1 MKLLRNLFTV
11 FFVTFS
17 FIQTSFACSPCGALS
32 NVTQNINGTNLEL
45 TFTSNAGWQCCYTVQ
60 IEIVCANANFTGIAN
75 YSSAEIC
82 VNGGNAASSTWSTPE
97 PYPLTVIDL
106 SNFCPGTYKWRAAE
120 TSCMIYTPEQQ
131 FTVAGASPIQ
141 LVSNLSQ
148 DTICQSQNT
157 QLSVVASNGCN
168 AGGYSYSW
176 APSAGLNN
184 PNIANPIA
192 TPTSTTTYTV
202 TVTENGSCTAPQTSA
217 LTVTVNPLPTA
228 TISGTVEL
236 CQGEPSPT
244 ITFTGASAAAPYTIN
259 YTLNGVAQ
267 TAVIASNNASLTVPT
282 GNPGVYT
289 YSLTSVQDA
298 SSSLCT
304 QTQAGNA
311 IVTIN
316 ALPIVNAGQDQVLC
330 EPNGVT
336 PSEVTLNGTGALVY
350 TWDNSAQNGVPFTP
364 PVGQT
369 TYTVTGTDANGCEDT
384 DQMVV
389 TSLTLPVANGSPSD
403 TYGNADLVVD
413 FTNLSQFASNYVWE
427 FGNGSTQNE
436 TSTTTVSYNY
446 TVPGIYTITLTA
458 SNGICSDT
466 WTTLIE
472 VLPPMV
478 VTPPN
483 VFTPNS
489 DNANDLYFVNV
500 DWGEQFEAVILNRWG
515 NVMKE
520 LSFVDQGWDG
530 KVAGKDCDE
539 GIYFIKYKATDFGG
553 KEVEGHTYFHL
564 ER

>member
-1 MKLLRNLFTV
+1 MKLLRNIFTSIILLV
-11 FFVTFS
+11 AFTNY
-17 FIQTSFACSPCGALS
+17 TLACSPCGALS

-60 IEIVCANANFTGIAN
+60 IEIVCANANFTGVAN

-82 VNGGNAASSTWSTPE
+82 INGGTGASSTWSTPE

-120 TSCMIYTPEQQ
+120 TACMIYTPEQQ

-176 APSAGLNN
+176 APAAGLSNA
-184 PNIANPIA
+184 NIANPVA
-192 TPTSTTTYTV
+192 TPSSTTTYTV

-217 LTVTVNPLPTA
+217 LTVTVNPMPTA
-228 TISGTVEL
+228 NVSGTVEL

-244 ITFTGASAAAPYTIN
+244 ITFTGANGTAPYTITYDIN
-259 YTLNGVAQ
+259 GSSQTIVASSSATLSAQ
-267 TAVIASNNASLTVPT
+267 TANSGL
-282 GNPGVYT
+282 YT
-289 YSLTSVQDA
+289 YTIVSVEDA
-298 SSSLCT
+298 NQCSQNQNST
-304 QTQAGNA
+304 AT
-311 IVTIN
+311 VTVN
-316 ALPIVNAGQDQVLC
+316 ALPVVNAGPDQVLC

-336 PSEVTLNGTGALVY
+336 PSEVTLNGSGATTY

-369 TYTVTGTDANGCEDT
+369 TYTVTGTDANGCTDT
-384 DQMVV
+384 DQLIV
-389 TSLTLPVANGSPSD
+389 TSLTLPVANGAPSD

-413 FTNLSQFASNYVWE
+413 FSNLSQYAINYVWD

-446 TVPGIYTITLTA
+446 TIPGIYTITLTA

-466 WTTLIE
+466 WTTEIE
-472 VLPPMV
+472 VLPPMI

-500 DWGEQFEAVILNRWG
+500 DWGEHFEAVILNRWG

-520 LSFVDQGWDG
+520 LSSIDQGWDG
-530 KVAGKDCDE
+530 KIAGKDCDE

>member
-1 MKLLRNLFTV
+1 MKLLKNIFTSTLLLV
-11 FFVTFS
+11 AFVNYS
-17 FIQTSFACSPCGALS
+17 LACSPCGALS

-60 IEIVCANANFTGIAN
+60 IEIVCANASFTGIAN

-82 VNGGNAASSTWSTPE
+82 INGGSAASSTWSTPE

-176 APSAGLNN
+176 APAAGLSNT
-184 PNIANPIA
+184 NIANPVA
-192 TPTSTTTYTV
+192 TPNATTTYTV

-228 TISGTVEL
+228 TVSGTVEL
-236 CQGEPSPT
+236 CQGEASPT
-244 ITFTGASAAAPYTIN
+244 VTFTGANGTAPYTITYDIN
-259 YTLNGVAQ
+259 GTSQTIVASSNATLSAQ
-267 TAVIASNNASLTVPT
+267 TA
-282 GNPGVYT
+282 NPGVYT
-289 YSLTSVQDA
+289 YTLVSVEDA
-298 SSSLCT
+298 NQCSQNQNSAAT
-304 QTQAGNA
+304 
-311 IVTIN
+311 VTVN
-316 ALPIVNAGQDQVLC
+316 GLPIVNAGPDQVLC

-336 PSEVTLNGTGALVY
+336 PSQVTLNGSGAVTY
-350 TWDNSAQNGVPFTP
+350 SWDNSAQNGVPFTP

-384 DQMVV
+384 DQMTV
-389 TSLTLPVANGSPSD
+389 TSLTLPVANGAPSD
-403 TYGNADLVVD
+403 TYGNADLTVD
-413 FTNLSQFASNYVWE
+413 FSNLSQHASDYVWD
-427 FGNGSTQNE
+427 FGNGVTQNE

-446 TVPGIYTITLTA
+446 TVPGNYTITLTA

-466 WTTLIE
+466 WTVDIE
-472 VLPPMV
+472 VIPPMV

-483 VFTPNS
+483 IFTPNS

-500 DWGEQFEAVILNRWG
+500 DWGEKFEAVILNRWG
-515 NVMKE
+515 NVMTE
-520 LSFVDQGWDG
+520 LDAIDQGWDG
-530 KVAGKDCDE
+530 KVAGKECDE
-539 GIYFIKYKATDFGG
+539 GVYFVKYKATDFGG
-553 KEVEGHTYFHL
+553 KEVEGHTFFHL
-564 ER
+564 KR

>member
-1 MKLLRNLFTV
+1 MKLLKNIFTSTLLLV
-11 FFVTFS
+11 AFVNYS
-17 FIQTSFACSPCGALS
+17 LACSPCGALS

-60 IEIVCANANFTGIAN
+60 IEIVCANASFTGVAN

-82 VNGGNAASSTWSTPE
+82 INGGTGSSSTWSTPV
-97 PYPLTVIDL
+97 PYPLTVIDI

-148 DTICQSQNT
+148 DTICQTQNT
-157 QLSVVASNGCN
+157 QLSVVASNGCS

-176 APSAGLNN
+176 APAAGLSN
-184 PNIANPIA
+184 PNIANPVA
-192 TPTSTTTYTV
+192 TPNATTTYTV

-228 TISGTVEL
+228 TVSGTVEL

-244 ITFTGASAAAPYTIN
+244 ITFTGASGTAPYTITYN
-259 YTLNGVAQ
+259 LNGTSQTIVASSNATLSAQ
-267 TAVIASNNASLTVPT
+267 TA
-282 GNPGVYT
+282 NPGVYSYT
-289 YSLTSVQDA
+289 IVSVEDA
-298 SSSLCT
+298 NQCSQNQNSVAT
-304 QTQAGNA
+304 
-311 IVTIN
+311 VTIN
-316 ALPIVNAGQDQVLC
+316 GLPIVNAGPDQVLC
-330 EPNGVT
+330 EPNGAT
-336 PSEVTLNGTGALVY
+336 PSEVTLNGSGAVTY

-384 DQMVV
+384 DQLVV
-389 TSLTLPVANGSPSD
+389 TSLTLPVANGAVSD
-403 TYGNADLVVD
+403 AYGNADLLID
-413 FTNLSQFASNYVWE
+413 FTNLSQHASEYVWD
-427 FGNGSTQNE
+427 FGNGATQNE
-436 TSTTTVSYNY
+436 TSTVGVSYNY

-466 WTTLIE
+466 WTTEIE
-472 VLPPMV
+472 VIPPMV

-483 VFTPNS
+483 IFTPNS

-500 DWGEQFEAVILNRWG
+500 DWGEKFEAVILNRWG
-515 NVMKE
+515 NVMTE
-520 LSFVDQGWDG
+520 LDVIDQGWDG

-539 GIYFIKYKATDFGG
+539 GIYFVKYKATDFGG

>member
-1 MKLLRNLFTV
+1 MKLLKNIFTSILLLV
-11 FFVTFS
+11 AFVNYS
-17 FIQTSFACSPCGALS
+17 LACSPCGALS

-60 IEIVCANANFTGIAN
+60 IEIVCANASFTGVAN

-82 VNGGNAASSTWSTPE
+82 INGGTGASSTWSTPE
-97 PYPLTVIDL
+97 PYPLTVIDI

-131 FTVAGASPIQ
+131 FTVTGASPIQ

-157 QLSVVASNGCN
+157 QLSVVASNGCS

-176 APSAGLNN
+176 APATGLSN
-184 PNIANPIA
+184 PNIANPVA
-192 TPTSTTTYTV
+192 TPNATTTYTV

-217 LTVTVNPLPTA
+217 LTVTVNPMPTA
-228 TISGTVEL
+228 SVSGTVEL
-236 CQGEPSPT
+236 CQGEASPT
-244 ITFTGASAAAPYTIN
+244 ITFTGASGTAPYTIT
-259 YTLNGVAQ
+259 YDLNGTSQTIVASSNATLSAQ
-267 TAVIASNNASLTVPT
+267 TA
-282 GNPGVYT
+282 NPGLYT
-289 YSLTSVQDA
+289 YTILSVEDA
-298 SSSLCT
+298 NQCSQNQISAAT
-304 QTQAGNA
+304 
-311 IVTIN
+311 VTVN
-316 ALPIVNAGQDQVLC
+316 GLPIVNAGPDQVLC
-330 EPNGVT
+330 EPNGAT
-336 PSEVTLNGTGALVY
+336 PSEVTLNGSGAVTY

-369 TYTVTGTDANGCEDT
+369 TYTVTGTDANGCVDT
-384 DQMVV
+384 DQLVV
-389 TSLTLPVANGSPSD
+389 TSLTLPVANGAVSD
-403 TYGNADLVVD
+403 AYGNAELLID
-413 FTNLSQFASNYVWE
+413 FTNLSQHASEYVWD
-427 FGNGSTQNE
+427 FGNGATQNE
-436 TSTTTVSYNY
+436 TSTTGVSYNY

-466 WTTLIE
+466 WTTEIE
-472 VLPPMV
+472 VIPPMV

-483 VFTPNS
+483 IFTPNS

-500 DWGEQFEAVILNRWG
+500 DWGEKFEAVILNRWG
-515 NVMKE
+515 NVMTE
-520 LSFVDQGWDG
+520 LDVIDQGWDG

-539 GIYFIKYKATDFGG
+539 GIYFVKYKATDFGG

>member
-1 MKLLRNLFTV
+1 MKLLKNIFTSTLLLV
-11 FFVTFS
+11 AFVNYS
-17 FIQTSFACSPCGALS
+17 LACSPCGALS

-60 IEIVCANANFTGIAN
+60 IEIVCANASFTGVAN

-82 VNGGNAASSTWSTPE
+82 INGGTGSSSTWSTPV
-97 PYPLTVIDL
+97 PYPLTVIDI

-148 DTICQSQNT
+148 DTICQTQNT
-157 QLSVVASNGCN
+157 QLSVVASNGCS

-176 APSAGLNN
+176 APAAGLSN
-184 PNIANPIA
+184 PNIANPVA
-192 TPTSTTTYTV
+192 TPNATTTYTV

-228 TISGTVEL
+228 TVSGTVEL

-244 ITFTGASAAAPYTIN
+244 ITFTGASGTAPYTITYN
-259 YTLNGVAQ
+259 LNGTSQTIVASSNATLSAQ
-267 TAVIASNNASLTVPT
+267 TA
-282 GNPGVYT
+282 NPGVYSYT
-289 YSLTSVQDA
+289 IVSVEDA
-298 SSSLCT
+298 NQCSQNQNSVAT
-304 QTQAGNA
+304 
-311 IVTIN
+311 VTIN
-316 ALPIVNAGQDQVLC
+316 GLPIVNAGPDQVLC
-330 EPNGVT
+330 EPNGAT
-336 PSEVTLNGTGALVY
+336 PSEVTLNGSGAVTY

-384 DQMVV
+384 DQLVV
-389 TSLTLPVANGSPSD
+389 TSLTLPVANGAVSD
-403 TYGNADLVVD
+403 AYGNAELLID
-413 FTNLSQFASNYVWE
+413 FTNLSQHASEYVWD
-427 FGNGSTQNE
+427 FGNGATQNE
-436 TSTTTVSYNY
+436 TSTAGVSYNY

-466 WTTLIE
+466 WTTEIE
-472 VLPPMV
+472 VIPPMV

-483 VFTPNS
+483 IFTPNS

-500 DWGEQFEAVILNRWG
+500 DWGEKFEAVILNRWG
-515 NVMKE
+515 NVMTE
-520 LSFVDQGWDG
+520 LDVIDQGWDG

-539 GIYFIKYKATDFGG
+539 GIYFVKYKATDFGG